1 MAWLHTTAGYL
12 LKQLIHLQSERRSN
26 LIMKLVVFLGA
37 IIGLFSFT
45 SLAYAQQEVLSTSD
59 KIDMVFIGFS
69 AILVFLMQS
78 GFALLESG
86 MVRAKNTVNVL
97 MKNYVDLCVVMLVFW
112 IVGYGL
118 MWGNNPTGFFGIS
131 KFLLSSGDPKETLNL
146 FYQIM
151 FAATAATILSGALA
165 ERINFPAYIVISI
178 IVSGFIYPI
187 FGSWAWSEGGW
198 LAELEFIDFAGSTV
212 VHGIGG
218 WCALAAAIILGP
230 RLGRFGAD
238 GKTRSILGHN
248 LPLVAMSGFLLWFG
262 WFGFNMGS
270 AGTVDASI
278 PLILFNTNVGG
289 AAGGVAGV
297 TLMLLTRQPV
307 LLTTTVAASI
317 GGLVAITAGAATMT
331 PIFAAI
337 SGGVGGII
345 AVGGIHL
352 LEKLQIDD
360 AVGAVPCHAFAG
372 FWGTIAAG
380 MFYAPNMFDA
390 EIMFVQFVGAF
401 ACMIWAFVGG
411 YILFSALNIALR
423 IRVSA
428 GSERR
433 GLDFTEHYEIGY
445 PEFQSEGLNPRKLG

>member
-1 MAWLHTTAGYL
+1 
-12 LKQLIHLQSERRSN
+12 
-26 LIMKLVVFLGA
+26 MKLIILLSA
-37 IIGLFSFT
+37 IIGLNCVT
-45 SLAYAQQEVLSTSD
+45 PLAYAQSEMLSTSE
-59 KIDMVFIGFS
+59 KIDLIFIGFS

-118 MWGNNPTGFFGIS
+118 MWGNNPTGLFGVS
-131 KFLLSSGDPKETLNL
+131 KFMLSSGDPHETMNL

-165 ERINFPAYIVISI
+165 ERINFPAYLIISV
-178 IVSGFIYPI
+178 IVSGLIYPI

-198 LAELEFIDFAGSTV
+198 LKEIEFIDFAGSSV

-218 WCALAAAIILGP
+218 WCALAATIILGP
-230 RLGRFGAD
+230 RLGRFGVD
-238 GKTRSILGHN
+238 GEKRTILGHN
-248 LPLVAMSGFLLWFG
+248 LPLVALSGFLLWFG

-278 PLILFNTNVGG
+278 PLVLFNTNVGG

-297 TLMLLTRQPV
+297 IFMIAIRQPV

-317 GGLVAITAGAATMT
+317 GGLVSITAGAATLT
-331 PIFAAI
+331 PVFSAI
-337 SGGVGGII
+337 TGAIGGVI
-345 AVGGIHL
+345 AVTGISL

-380 MFYAPNMFDA
+380 IFYAPNMFDP
-390 EIMFVQFVGAF
+390 EIIFVQFIGAI
-401 ACMIWAFVGG
+401 ACAAWAFIAG
-411 YILFSALNIALR
+411 YILFSSLNLAMK

-433 GLDFTEHYEIGY
+433 GLDFTEHYEVGY
-445 PEFQSEGLNPRKLG
+445 PEFQSEGLNPRKIG

>member
-1 MAWLHTTAGYL
+1 
-12 LKQLIHLQSERRSN
+12 
-26 LIMKLVVFLGA
+26 MKLFVLLSA
-37 IIGLFSFT
+37 IIVLVSGT
-45 SLAYAQQEVLSTSD
+45 SLAHAQNVALSTTD
-59 KIDMVFIGFS
+59 KIDMIFIGFS

-118 MWGNNPTGFFGIS
+118 MWGNNPSGLFGIS
-131 KFLLSSGDPKETLNL
+131 KFMLSSGDPKETMNL

-165 ERINFPAYIVISI
+165 ERINFPAYLIISV
-178 IVSGFIYPI
+178 IVSGLIYPI
-187 FGSWAWSEGGW
+187 FGSWVWSEGGW
-198 LAELEFIDFAGSTV
+198 LKEIEFIDFAGSSV
-212 VHGIGG
+212 VHGVGG
-218 WCALAAAIILGP
+218 WCALAATIILGP
-230 RLGRFGAD
+230 RLGRFGTD
-238 GKTRSILGHN
+238 GDRRAILGHN
-248 LPLVAMSGFLLWFG
+248 LPLVALSGFLLWFG

-278 PLILFNTNVGG
+278 PLILFNTNLGG

-297 TLMLLTRQPV
+297 IFMIVCRQPV

-317 GGLVAITAGAATMT
+317 GGLVSITAGAATLT
-331 PIFAAI
+331 PIFAAVT
-337 SGGVGGII
+337 GATGGII
-345 AVGGIHL
+345 AVAGIRL
-352 LEKLQIDD
+352 LEKLKIDD

-380 MFYAPNMFDA
+380 IFYAPNMFDP
-390 EIMFVQFVGAF
+390 EVIFVQFIGAF
-401 ACMIWAFVGG
+401 ACMGWAFIAG
-411 YILFSALNIALR
+411 YILFSSLNLTMK
-423 IRVSA
+423 IRVPP

-445 PEFQSEGLNPRKLG
+445 PEFQSEGLSPRKIG